1 MWQFAVEVAGKAK
14 CNICHL
20 LLFSLTGIH
29 KISPTKSQ
37 EAKELKE
44 AIELMVKA
52 KKAKEE
58 KESLGR
64 WLSGLR

>member
-1 MWQFAVEVAGKAK
+1 
-14 CNICHL
+14 
-20 LLFSLTGIH
+20 LFSLTGIH

-44 AIELMVKA
+44 AIELMVKD

-58 KESLGR
+58 KESF
-64 WLSGLR
+64 